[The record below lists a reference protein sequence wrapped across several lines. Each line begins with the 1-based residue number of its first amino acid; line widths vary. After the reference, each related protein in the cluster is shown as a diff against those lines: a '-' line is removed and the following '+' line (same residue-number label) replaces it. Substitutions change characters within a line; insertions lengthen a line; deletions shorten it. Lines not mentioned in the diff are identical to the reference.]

1 MIVIKRNLAE
11 LRRSLFV
18 LKDID
23 QLGEFITEQ
32 EFKEVIHLYIKF
44 SVNRPHILAIP
55 DSDLLKPLEMVR
67 WLKYEAIWNA
77 LCSGMK
83 FTEIAARMNV
93 SNSRVSQMYEFY
105 GRRLMR
111 QRANLDDPLVCNEV
125 MALAYAIAVN

>member
-18 LKDID
+18 LKDVD

-67 WLKYEAIWNA
+67 WLKYEAIWKA
-77 LCSGMK
+77 RCSGMK

-111 QRANLDDPLVCNEV
+111 QRANLDDPLVRNEV

>member
-11 LRRSLFV
+11 LRRALFV

-23 QLGEFITEQ
+23 QLGEFITEE
-32 EFKEVIHLYIKF
+32 EFKEVIHLYIKL

-55 DSDLLKPLEMVR
+55 DYDLLKPLEMVR
-67 WLKYEAIWNA
+67 WLKYEAVWKA
-77 LCSGMK
+77 RSRGMK

-105 GRRLMR
+105 NRRLMK
-111 QRANLDDPLVCNEV
+111 QRADLDDPVVRNEI